1 MSVGDVAG
9 LIAAI
14 AFVLLV
20 GLLAIPLL
28 KLGKVLDEARRLVG
42 SVTDET
48 VPLINEVTTTV
59 GLTNHQLER
68 VDTIT
73 AGVQQVTTNVSA
85 LTSLFAATLGSPVV
99 KVAAFTYGVRRAMSD
114 RRHDDVEKRVK
125 SELKAEKQ
133 EWTPRGWQIIDQ
145 HRQERRQQGLRRM
158 KRLFY
163 LAVGAGVGV
172 AAFRRASRAARKLT
186 PAGLAG
192 SAGGA
197 VSGLRGSIR
206 GFVDDVRVGMVERE
220 AQLHEAL
227 ARRGAAA
234 VSRRPGQDARRTA
247 GRRPRWSQRR
257 SAADGLSSSRQRG
270 HTVVPSASLRGRR
283 S

>member
-20 GLLAIPLL
+20 GLLAVPLL

-42 SVTDET
+42 TVTDET

-99 KVAAFTYGVRRAMSD
+99 KVAAFSYGVRRAMSD
-114 RRHDDVEKRVK
+114 RRRGDVEARVK
-125 SELKAEKQ
+125 SELKAERK
-133 EWTPRGWQIIDQ
+133 
-145 HRQERRQQGLRRM
+145 
-158 KRLFY
+158 
-163 LAVGAGVGV
+163 AG
-172 AAFRRASRAARKLT
+172 
-186 PAGLAG
+186 
-192 SAGGA
+192 
-197 VSGLRGSIR
+197 
-206 GFVDDVRVGMVERE
+206 
-220 AQLHEAL
+220 
-227 ARRGAAA
+227 RRGAAA
-234 VSRRPGQDARRTA
+234 STSSGATSKD
-247 GRRPRWSQRR
+247 
-257 SAADGLSSSRQRG
+257 SAA
-270 HTVVPSASLRGRR
+270 
-283 S
+283 